1 LKKALS
7 ILLLFLCISYCSCD
21 NDGKSHLPTSS
32 PTNLSHALSLVDS
45 VKIDGETI
53 SFIYIYSEYPD
64 YKPTGAIGE
73 GISCVDDV
81 GRFMEV
87 LEKEILVYNNK
98 SLIPVAVG
106 MTNFLLY
113 MSRDDGLW
121 YNFLLQDG
129 KINKTHQNSVAEFG
143 WWAIRGL
150 RGLTAA
156 YCIFKDSPED
166 SVILEK
172 ITNRIRS
179 ADAYIQESIQKYPSR
194 NITYLGQR
202 PAWLIKDAPDMNSE
216 LLIAL
221 TKLHRTGDFDYSE
234 AIQKISKGLME
245 YQYCDKNHDLDGMY
259 FCWKNIWHNWGNNQ
273 AYALLE
279 AFRITGDSTLFY
291 SVKSWADSFIPFLIE
306 NNMPR
311 EITLNSKQT
320 YKKVDF
326 PQIAYGINSLYRGM
340 KSFADITNSNIYK
353 ENAESVFGWFTGKN
367 IAQTPMY
374 DTETGRCFD
383 GIIEDLSINLNSGA
397 ESTIE
402 CLLAILM
409 RGII

>member
-1 LKKALS
+1 MKKALS

-129 KINKTHQNSVAEFG
+129 KINKTHQNSIAEFG

-156 YCIFKDSPED
+156 YCIFKDSPKD
-166 SVILEK
+166 SVFLEK

-353 ENAESVFGWFTGKN
+353 ENAESVFGWFTGQN
-367 IAQTPMY
+367 MPRIPMY

-383 GIIEDLSINLNSGA
+383 GIIGDLSVNLNSGA